1 MNEDSIKTEC
11 SKVLELL
18 DGTGLNYIINI
29 NNAAIVRFAVL
40 AFTGCMMILA
50 LQNPRRD
57 LPFSFDPAVLAET
70 IKCNV
75 TGLTLVT
82 SFLLPAMENS
92 SSKVIVNMSSS
103 CQYQQRSRTR
113 INQLQY

>member
-1 MNEDSIKTEC
+1 MNEDSIKTGC

-18 DGTGLNYIINI
+18 DGTGLDYII

-57 LPFSFDPAVLAET
+57 LLFSFDPAVLAET

-75 TGLTLVT
+75 TGPTLVT

-92 SSKVIVNMSSS
+92 SSKIIVNMSSS
-103 CQYQQRSRTR
+103 LAS
-113 INQLQY
+113 IN